1 MASGQVAGHDD
12 NFLWLFLLVI
22 ALGAHYLSLSGS
34 PEEDCQALLTL
45 SEQLFSEIEYRFLSI
60 IGRPNVE
67 AVQACILLG
76 SFHLFNGR
84 PAVGMGILGSGIK
97 IAQVIGLHRESM
109 WHNVSEVAQETRRRS
124 WWALEVFDKYAFHAG
139 CLLINFLTNFL
150 AALDMQQ
157 WHLGVRAVSTTP
169 IAILG

>member
-1 MASGQVAGHDD
+1 MASGHVAGHHD

-34 PEEDCQALLTL
+34 PEEDCQALSTL
-45 SEQLFSEIEYRFLSI
+45 SEQLLAEIEYRFLRI

-67 AVQACILLG
+67 AVQVCILLG

-84 PAVGMGILGSGIK
+84 PAVRMGVLGSGIK

-109 WHNVSEVAQETRRRS
+109 WQNVSEVSQETRRRS
-124 WWALEVFDKYAFHAG
+124 WWALEVFDKYVLHTEYLPL
-139 CLLINFLTNFL
+139 CYSPN
-150 AALDMQQ
+150 
-157 WHLGVRAVSTTP
+157 
-169 IAILG
+169 